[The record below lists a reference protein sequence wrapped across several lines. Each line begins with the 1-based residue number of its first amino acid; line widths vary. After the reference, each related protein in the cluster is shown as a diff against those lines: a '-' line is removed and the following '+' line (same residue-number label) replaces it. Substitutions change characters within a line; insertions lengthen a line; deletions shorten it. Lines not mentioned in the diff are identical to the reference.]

1 LQHTKQRLKLA
12 PAGAAQ
18 EKRRNCPPKMSQIV
32 PSKFWLLPTFVE
44 RPTKQTDIKM
54 RKVIAAFN
62 MTLDGICD
70 HTTGVADEGLHEHY
84 SDLIDNAGVILYG
97 RTTYQLMQFWQ
108 TLLQNPSGEKSMDE
122 FAVSLDRIQ
131 KLVFSNTL
139 KDTGWKTAELAKSPL
154 DNEILELKHQAGKDI
169 LVGSRSL
176 IIQLLNSKLIDE
188 FQICIHPV
196 IEGKGLL
203 LFDQIK
209 DRIMLKLIKTKSLSS
224 GATIFYYGL
233 TAE

>member
-1 LQHTKQRLKLA
+1 MK
-12 PAGAAQ
+12 
-18 EKRRNCPPKMSQIV
+18 
-32 PSKFWLLPTFVE
+32 
-44 RPTKQTDIKM
+44 
-54 RKVIAAFN
+54 KVIAAFN

-70 HTTGVADEGLHEHY
+70 HTTGVADEELHQHY
-84 SDLIDNAGVILYG
+84 SDLVDNAGVILYG

-108 TLLQNPSGEKSMDE
+108 TLLQNPSGKKSMDD
-122 FAVSLDRIQ
+122 FAISINKIQ

-139 KDTGWKTAELAKSPL
+139 KNTGWQSAQLAKRPL
-154 DNEILELKHQAGKDI
+154 DKVVLELKQQAGKDI

-188 FQICIHPV
+188 LQICIHPV

-203 LFDQIK
+203 LFDQIT

-224 GATIFYYGL
+224 GATVFYYEP
-233 TAE
+233 TRA